1 MKKLLI
7 ILWLLFFSTGAFAI
21 GNIYV
26 DGIGAF
32 TQTNDAKNEFGGG
45 GALLYQVTDDFNL
58 FVKNIYNKRKI
69 QDETA
74 IGEKYYN
81 EYSYNMAVA
90 GVEYLYNINKM
101 PLFWKNAVGI
111 GAGKVDIKEGY
122 SWFKKEDSENGL
134 CFALWTGVM
143 YVFTQSI
150 SAYMDIGFH
159 KTYFFNEFKD
169 AKIMGF
175 QVLVGVR
182 FTAWGVN
189 KSIFSEYYII
199 LIIG

>member
-1 MKKLLI
+1 LKKLFI
-7 ILWLLFFSTGAFAI
+7 ILWLLLFSTGAFAI

-58 FVKNIYNKRKI
+58 FVKCIVNQRKI
-69 QDETA
+69 TQTDIWGQNYYDKYKYFMGTA
-74 IGEKYYN
+74 GI
-81 EYSYNMAVA
+81 
-90 GVEYLYNINKM
+90 EYLYNIKNL
-101 PLFWKNAVGI
+101 PLFWKSAFGI
-111 GAGKVDIKEGY
+111 GTGKLDTKTDYIEK
-122 SWFKKEDSENGL
+122 SDNGL
-134 CFALWTGVM
+134 CVAVWTGAM
-143 YVFTQSI
+143 YMFTQSI

-159 KTYFFNEFKD
+159 KTYFFNELKD

-175 QVLVGVR
+175 QVLAGVR

-189 KSIFSEYYII
+189 KSIFSEY
-199 LIIG
+199 